1 MNTTGD
7 VKWLAAAE
15 VLGRVP
21 NRRRRLGENVPEV
34 TA

>member
-15 VLGRVP
+15 VFGRVP

-34 TA
+34 AA